1 MDPKHNGQIQTEWGW
16 LVAIYLYLGGVGS
29 GAYAIG
35 AINGF
40 LGEPLQLSTAIGL
53 SIGFPSVLI
62 GTGAL
67 MADLGS
73 PARAVLAGKNVKT
86 SWIAR
91 GFWLISIFM
100 LLAFAHLVLLFYT
113 DMATQKDGST
123 ILAGIGIIGT
133 MFALGTMA
141 YTGILLGASKGIPFW
156 RTAAVPVLFVISAL
170 VTGHFTIMLGLVF
183 HGGAE
188 ALLALQ
194 TMALEGIIVVVLE
207 LLAIVFFLQAALRS
221 PDTKESADRIM
232 ARQSFV
238 VGYLLLGLI
247 GPGLLMVLLYFI
259 MADAD
264 MQTAFLVAAIGAVLG
279 LAGGLILRHSVLVTG
294 ALPSLIVAG
303 FKFRRVARVRDPKP
317 GIGLLP
323 PA

>member
-1 MDPKHNGQIQTEWGW
+1 MDPKHTGQIQTEWGW

-29 GAYAIG
+29 GAYAIA

-40 LGEPLQLSTAIGL
+40 FGKPLELSTAIGL
-53 SIGFPSVLI
+53 SIAFPSVLI

-73 PARAVLAGKNVKT
+73 PGRAMLAGNNVKT

-91 GFWLISIFM
+91 GTWVISIFM
-100 LLAFAHLVLLFYT
+100 VLAFTHLVLLFYT
-113 DMATQKDGST
+113 DIRTTADGTT
-123 ILAGIGIIGT
+123 ILSALSIAGT
-133 MFALGTMA
+133 AFALGTMA

-183 HGGAE
+183 HGGPAVLE
-188 ALLALQ
+188 ALQ
-194 TMALEGIIVVVLE
+194 TMALEGLVLVIFE
-207 LLAIVFFLQAALRS
+207 LLAIMFFLQAAYRS
-221 PDTKESADRIM
+221 PDARESAERIM

-247 GPGLLMVLLYFI
+247 APGLLMLLLYFV

-264 MQTAFLVAAIGAVLG
+264 MQTAYILGAAGAVLG

-294 ALPSLIVAG
+294 ALPTLNVAG
-303 FKFRRVARVRDPKP
+303 FKFRRIAKPRDPKA